1 MKIGILDYK
10 ACNLASV
17 FHTIYNLGHDPII
30 INNINDFKKVEKI
43 IIPGVGSANH
53 CMNYLNNSGMT
64 DEITKYKNKGMSILG
79 ICLGMQIFSKTLFE
93 HGKTSGLGYIDGEIL
108 PINDN
113 KDTFNIGWS
122 SVITKKNDNMLNIK
136 NNSSFF
142 FCHSYY
148 LSIKK
153 NINRDIVLGEVDIGK
168 IIPAIVVKDNIVGVQ
183 FHPEKSQENGT
194 SFLDFFINRF
204 K

>member
-30 INNINDFKKVEKI
+30 LNSKNKFKEIEKI

-53 CMNYLNNSGMT
+53 CMKYLHDT
-64 DEITKYKNKGMSILG
+64 DMVNEITKYKNKGMPILG

-108 PINDN
+108 PIDE
-113 KDTFNIGWS
+113 
-122 SVITKKNDNMLNIK
+122 KKKYI
-136 NNSSFF
+136 
-142 FCHSYY
+142 
-148 LSIKK
+148 
-153 NINRDIVLGEVDIGK
+153 
-168 IIPAIVVKDNIVGVQ
+168 
-183 FHPEKSQENGT
+183 
-194 SFLDFFINRF
+194 
-204 K
+204 